1 MAWARKGGGRPHLAR
16 LAIFLAVSAAAIW
29 LMLAGPAVWRWPLG
43 LGLWVAGGLL
53 AEAAFRRL
61 AGPAQIR
68 RDLRERVDSID

>member
-1 MAWARKGGGRPHLAR
+1 
-16 LAIFLAVSAAAIW
+16 
-29 LMLAGPAVWRWPLG
+29 MLAGPAVWRWPLG

>member
-1 MAWARKGGGRPHLAR
+1 MAGAREGGGRPHLAR
-16 LAIFLAVSAAAIW
+16 LAIFLAVW